1 MYVECSRELSLS
13 RVIVTHSMSRL
24 YIGADRYPAT
34 FIDQVFGGV
43 MTSTVTCHCCQKVQ
57 ALLLAMLLSIAGDSC

>member
-1 MYVECSRELSLS
+1 
-13 RVIVTHSMSRL
+13 MSRL